1 MAVTTALLYSRNTV
15 NKLLF
20 HIRLLF
26 LSKEDKELFTF
37 LYKTIGLCPKNL
49 DLYKRC
55 FTHRSSSKALK
66 SGSNERLEFLGDAIL
81 DSIVAGYLFET
92 YPDAKEGNLTEMR
105 SNIVKR
111 KRLNDIAI
119 EMKLQKHIWARIP
132 NLKQNDAMG
141 NCLEAFIGTMYKDL
155 GYRKTKNYV
164 ISKIILPHINKETLP
179 IINTNYKSKLY
190 QYVQKKKL
198 ELQLVSEPISQS
210 NRQAFKAEIFI
221 NNEKISEGV
230 GRSKK
235 DAEQLASKNAMK
247 ILQV

>member
-1 MAVTTALLYSRNTV
+1 
-15 NKLLF
+15 
-20 HIRLLF
+20 
-26 LSKEDKELFTF
+26 
-37 LYKTIGLCPKNL
+37 
-49 DLYKRC
+49 
-55 FTHRSSSKALK
+55 
-66 SGSNERLEFLGDAIL
+66 
-81 DSIVAGYLFET
+81 
-92 YPDAKEGNLTEMR
+92 MR

-155 GYRKTKNYV
+155 VYRKTKKYV

>member
-1 MAVTTALLYSRNTV
+1 V

-20 HIRLLF
+20 HIRRLF
-26 LSKEDKELFTF
+26 LSQEDKELFSF

-49 DLYKRC
+49 YLYKRC
-55 FTHRSSSKALK
+55 FTHRSSNKALK

-81 DSIVAGYLFET
+81 DSIVASYLFET

-111 KRLNDIAI
+111 KRLNDIAV
-119 EMKLQKHIWARIP
+119 EMKLQKYLLARIP

-155 GYRKTKNYV
+155 GYKKTRKYV

-198 ELQLVSEPISQS
+198 ELQLVAEPISKS
-210 NRQAFKAEIFI
+210 NRQAFKAEVFI